1 MTDMERAPAGAS
13 SQVEVRPTRLVLL
26 AVPAAG
32 AALCLAFLH
41 RALFGG
47 AVFASRDMLRVC
59 WPLRAFWRER
69 LLAGSW
75 PGWFP
80 GEALGESFTGLP
92 IASAFHPLGAL
103 ALLMDVGRALT
114 WMNLLSFPAAL
125 AGAFVLCRALG
136 ATRTASLLGATGYA
150 FGGYLVGVTATQPYL
165 LSAAALPWAFWTALG
180 LRRTPTRGWMLAAVL
195 AAVCILLGGDLQ
207 AYLLGVGG
215 MAGVVLMGP
224 GWRRRTVLAGT
235 FGFLAIAAGAVQWLP
250 SALTSSGS
258 AHVARASLDWAERLS
273 LHPLQLLDTVWGP
286 VFRGRFEDDASVFLA
301 EQVLRTGAS
310 SLWVPST
317 YVGPVVVGLAV
328 LGAVRARARW
338 ILLALGAVLLLALGR
353 YGVLYGVLYRWLP
366 GWSAFR
372 YPMKV
377 LPFALVILACLA
389 ASGLDALG
397 REPGDSRRLSRGWLV
412 VALASVLVVLVER
425 ATGAPGSA
433 LLSLAGAPAPDAAA
447 ERISEALVSTGAREA
462 VVCLLAAVL
471 ARFGRGARWMPPL
484 MVLVVSL
491 DLFAA
496 NEPTYDVVPRGS
508 IAMPPSAAAIL
519 ASAPVD
525 PLRRP
530 RVSTAVEQLTLVGP
544 KDDPSV
550 RLVRARVMALENA
563 SQWLWGVE
571 TADAYLPLA
580 PWWVWRMEQD
590 RLWWVQT
597 GHRLFSVPDMLASD
611 AIATAM
617 GPLAPPVVARW
628 PEHGLQLLHQDVL
641 PRAYLARRS
650 CVGDELAAW
659 DHLHSPGF
667 AVGHEAVAVCSSAPG
682 SGEVT
687 GTVVATRWE
696 PDLLQLEVEGGG
708 GELVVN
714 EAFAR
719 GWAATMDGAA
729 VGIERVNLAVRGVVV
744 PAGRHTVVLTY
755 RTPGLEA
762 GAIVSALVLGGL
774 IAAAF
779 ARRRR

>member
-1 MTDMERAPAGAS
+1 M
-13 SQVEVRPTRLVLL
+13 
-26 AVPAAG
+26 
-32 AALCLAFLH
+32 
-41 RALFGG
+41 
-47 AVFASRDMLRVC
+47 
-59 WPLRAFWRER
+59 
-69 LLAGSW
+69 
-75 PGWFP
+75 
-80 GEALGESFTGLP
+80 
-92 IASAFHPLGAL
+92 
-103 ALLMDVGRALT
+103 
-114 WMNLLSFPAAL
+114 
-125 AGAFVLCRALG
+125 
-136 ATRTASLLGATGYA
+136 
-150 FGGYLVGVTATQPYL
+150 
-165 LSAAALPWAFWTALG
+165 
-180 LRRTPTRGWMLAAVL
+180 
-195 AAVCILLGGDLQ
+195 
-207 AYLLGVGG
+207 
-215 MAGVVLMGP
+215 
-224 GWRRRTVLAGT
+224 
-235 FGFLAIAAGAVQWLP
+235 
-250 SALTSSGS
+250 
-258 AHVARASLDWAERLS
+258 
-273 LHPLQLLDTVWGP
+273 
-286 VFRGRFEDDASVFLA
+286 
-301 EQVLRTGAS
+301 
-310 SLWVPST
+310 
-317 YVGPVVVGLAV
+317 
-328 LGAVRARARW
+328 
-338 ILLALGAVLLLALGR
+338 
-353 YGVLYGVLYRWLP
+353 
-366 GWSAFR
+366 
-372 YPMKV
+372 
-377 LPFALVILACLA
+377 
-389 ASGLDALG
+389 
-397 REPGDSRRLSRGWLV
+397 
-412 VALASVLVVLVER
+412 
-425 ATGAPGSA
+425 
-433 LLSLAGAPAPDAAA
+433 
-447 ERISEALVSTGAREA
+447 
-462 VVCLLAAVL
+462 
-471 ARFGRGARWMPPL
+471 
-484 MVLVVSL
+484 
-491 DLFAA
+491 
-496 NEPTYDVVPRGS
+496 
-508 IAMPPSAAAIL
+508 
-519 ASAPVD
+519 
-525 PLRRP
+525 
-530 RVSTAVEQLTLVGP
+530 EQLTLVGP

-755 RTPGLEA
+755 RTPGLWA